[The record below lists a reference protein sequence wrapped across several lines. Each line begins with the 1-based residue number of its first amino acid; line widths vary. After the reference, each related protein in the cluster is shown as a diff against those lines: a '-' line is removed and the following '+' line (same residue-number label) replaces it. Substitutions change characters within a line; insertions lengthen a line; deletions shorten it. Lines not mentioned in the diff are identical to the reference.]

1 MKLLSSKRKNSLL
14 YINEKM
20 WTFKKTISPILQM
33 EYRINIAEKKK
44 ERRGTEGEKKK
55 RKERRNRRKFQAL
68 AHTKN
73 KPPVAPA

>member
-1 MKLLSSKRKNSLL
+1 
-14 YINEKM
+14 
-20 WTFKKTISPILQM
+20 M

-73 KPPVAPA
+73 KLPVAPA